1 MNYNTRIFEIR
12 TIRKDIADVNSIL
25 LLGGF
30 EYYHNDN
37 TNIIIN
43 KQSLI
48 SELSIYRNIKL
59 VIKSTEQK
67 QIQLT

>member
-1 MNYNTRIFEIR
+1 M
-12 TIRKDIADVNSIL
+12 

-30 EYYHNDN
+30 EYYHNDSN
-37 TNIIIN
+37 NIIIN

-48 SELSIYRNIKL
+48 SELSIYRNIKS

-67 QIQLT
+67 QIQLTNNITELESQN